1 MLTNS
6 CPPELYAKL
15 MQALKEENEEYES
28 LLRSKE
34 YKTGSV
40 ITRMKNTVKK
50 ADYASMVRFVKAMH
64 PGKEYTAYDVS
75 RKPEEYPELPISP
88 GEYFS
93 DERIAVYT
101 CVLGHYDHIQEPA
114 YQPDNVDYYIIT
126 DQELPADSRW
136 QKISADALCEEG
148 WTVSEKNRYCKMHPD
163 RLFPDYRYSVY
174 VDGNIKIISDLT
186 PYVYR
191 IGACGIAMHHHARR
205 NCAYDELKAVQA
217 IGKLDAQ
224 SAENYR
230 RYLEAMQFPRQY
242 GLAEGNVI
250 VREHHNETCRKVMR
264 LWWRQFRNRI
274 SRDQVSL
281 PLVLYK
287 LGIPMEEITT
297 LGYDV
302 YHNRSFRVADHIHK
316 NE

>member
-75 RKPEEYPELPISP
+75 RKPEEYPEMPISP

-114 YQPDNVDYYIIT
+114 YQPAPK
-126 DQELPADSRW
+126 QLLH
-136 QKISADALCEEG
+136 SA
-148 WTVSEKNRYCKMHPD
+148 
-163 RLFPDYRYSVY
+163 
-174 VDGNIKIISDLT
+174 
-186 PYVYR
+186 
-191 IGACGIAMHHHARR
+191 
-205 NCAYDELKAVQA
+205 
-217 IGKLDAQ
+217 
-224 SAENYR
+224 
-230 RYLEAMQFPRQY
+230 
-242 GLAEGNVI
+242 
-250 VREHHNETCRKVMR
+250 
-264 LWWRQFRNRI
+264 
-274 SRDQVSL
+274 
-281 PLVLYK
+281 
-287 LGIPMEEITT
+287 
-297 LGYDV
+297 
-302 YHNRSFRVADHIHK
+302 
-316 NE
+316 